1 MKIMKRHLLT
11 VLALSALAFNS
22 FAADF
27 SAEENAMIQDVLK
40 FRVNLRTLSDADSCI
55 KKIEEYKAQQAE
67 LFATACEEAQIV
79 LNNMLATAHYN
90 CEYEKDMHSPLME
103 GLLRPQYEKLTAYA
117 EGKTA
122 EELNPWFVLTSA
134 DITNSMMQF
143 LPRSASITVGLQE
156 KKDYAVVV
164 KNNPEMPF
172 ALTLSGWW
180 YYYAPGVGGG
190 SVSKAGDFFKDAQ
203 KYAETAYD
211 RYYCNINLAQ
221 FYFEQKDQQK
231 CDFYMAEAEKILPGT
246 RYCSLLKSMNRIGYS
261 LFDYNM
267 NSRREKIDRKLMK

>member
-1 MKIMKRHLLT
+1 MKIRFFALLS
-11 VLALSALAFNS
+11 VSISLAFSS
-22 FAADF
+22 FALDF
-27 SAEENAMIQDVLK
+27 TDKENEMIAQVLE
-40 FRVNLRTLSDADSCI
+40 FRVNLRALDNADSCI
-55 KKIEEYKAQQAE
+55 QKITQYKAE
-67 LFATACEEAQIV
+67 ISETINSFSTEAQIV

-103 GLLRPQYEKLTAYA
+103 GILRPQYEKIVEYSKD
-117 EGKTA
+117 KTA

-164 KNNPEMPF
+164 KNNPQMSF

-190 SVSKAGDFFKDAQ
+190 SVSKAGEFFTKAQ
-203 KYAETAYD
+203 NYALSNYD
-211 RYYCNINLAQ
+211 KYYCNINLAQ
-221 FYFEQKDQQK
+221 FYFEQKDSAK
-231 CDFYMAEAEKILPGT
+231 CDFYMAEAEKILPDT
-246 RYCSLLKSMNRIGYS
+246 RYCRLLKAMNKIGYS

-267 NSRREKIDRKLMK
+267 NSRREKIDKKLMQ

>member
-1 MKIMKRHLLT
+1 MKIRFFALLS
-11 VLALSALAFNS
+11 VSISLAFSS
-22 FAADF
+22 FALDF
-27 SAEENAMIQDVLK
+27 TNKENEMIAQVLE
-40 FRVNLRTLSDADSCI
+40 FRVNLRALDNADSCI
-55 KKIEEYKAQQAE
+55 QKITQYKAE
-67 LFATACEEAQIV
+67 ISETINSFSTEAQIV

-103 GLLRPQYEKLTAYA
+103 GILRPQYEKIVEYSKD
-117 EGKTA
+117 KTA

-134 DITNSMMQF
+134 DVTNSMMQF

-164 KNNPEMPF
+164 KNNPQMSF

-190 SVSKAGDFFKDAQ
+190 SVSKAGEFFTKAQ
-203 KYAETAYD
+203 NYALSNYD
-211 RYYCNINLAQ
+211 KYYCSINLAQ
-221 FYFEQKDQQK
+221 FYFEQKDSAK
-231 CDFYMAEAEKILPGT
+231 CDFYMAEAEKILPDT
-246 RYCSLLKSMNRIGYS
+246 RYCKLLKAMNKIGYS

-267 NSRREKIDRKLMK
+267 NSRREKIDKKLMQ